1 MNNYDVEKYYRKFYK
16 SHSLPAVGL
25 ELLNLGLL
33 GRRLI
38 HYTTKFLLR
47 DFLAGILN
55 YNIYAPYTHNI

>member
-25 ELLNLGLL
+25 ELLNVGLL

-38 HYTTKFLLR
+38 H
-47 DFLAGILN
+47 
-55 YNIYAPYTHNI
+55 